1 MTDQGKETKPPRKL
15 HTEDETDENIPHPYY
30 ELYRHCILRGANT
43 GSLLALV
50 FAPPIL
56 YARGTR
62 EPRELLNRTARA
74 SLYGVVSDH
83 NSIDNTIHSYV
94 S

>member
-1 MTDQGKETKPPRKL
+1 MTEQEKGKKPPRKL
-15 HTEDETDENIPHPYY
+15 HTAEETDEDLPHPYY

-43 GSLLALV
+43 GSLLTLL

-62 EPRELLNRTARA
+62 EPRELLSRTARA
-74 SLYGVVSDH
+74 SVYGVVSDARDH
-83 NSIDNTIHSYV
+83 KKHDKIIL
-94 S
+94 